1 MLGSLLG
8 SDMKLHRLTDAQV
21 RNAGPGIYA
30 DGGNLFLSVKR
41 SGARS
46 WAYIWRRGKRRREM
60 GLGGYP
66 QVTLVEARRAATEP
80 RALLAKGID
89 PLTVKRESA
98 LAAPAHMTFQAV
110 AEATIN
116 KMATNWSPKTQ
127 VIWER
132 SLYKYGARLA
142 DLTPAEIT
150 AADVASVLRPI
161 WERIPESASK
171 CRYHIETVLDA
182 ATVLG
187 LRSGENPARWAGNLR
202 HLLSK
207 PSKLA
212 RGHHLAL
219 PYAEAPAFWVEL
231 NRETTVSARLL
242 EFLVLT
248 AGRFGE
254 AAGAR
259 WCEIDGN
266 VWTVPAA
273 RMKTRKPHIV
283 PLSPEALAVLEK
295 VRGLGTDLIFDRTGT
310 AKAMSPPALYRLLT
324 KLGVF
329 DRAKPHGFRS
339 TFRDWAGDKTAHP
352 REVVEAALSH
362 AVGNETERAYRRGDA
377 LEKRRLLMN
386 EWAVYLSG
394 VGD

>member
-1 MLGSLLG
+1 MPIPEYT
-8 SDMKLHRLTDAQV
+8 LTV
-21 RNAGPGIYA
+21 GISF
-30 DGGNLFLSVKR
+30 FLSVKPT
-41 SGARS
+41 GARS
-46 WAYIWRRGKRRREM
+46 WAFIWRRGKRRREM

-66 QVTLVEARRAATEP
+66 QVTLVEARKAATEP
-80 RALLAKGID
+80 RAMLAKGID
-89 PLTVKRESA
+89 PLTAKREAA
-98 LAAPAHMTFQAV
+98 LVAPANMTFRAV
-110 AEATIN
+110 AEATID
-116 KMATNWSPKTQ
+116 KMAANWSPKTQ
-127 VIWER
+127 VIWEC
-132 SLYKYGARLA
+132 SLYTYAARLA

-150 AADVASVLRPI
+150 TAHVACVLKPI
-161 WERIPESASK
+161 WARIPESASK

-182 ATVLG
+182 ATVMG

-212 RGHHLAL
+212 RGHHPAL

-248 AGRFGE
+248 AARFGE

-259 WCEIDGN
+259 WGEIDGN

-273 RMKTRKPHIV
+273 RMKTRKPHVV
-283 PLSPEALAVLEK
+283 PLSPEALVVLEK
-295 VRGLGTDLIFDRTGT
+295 VRGLGNDLIFDRRGT
-310 AKAMSPPALYRLLT
+310 AKPMTPPALYRLLT

-329 DRAKPHGFRS
+329 EQAKPHGFRS
-339 TFRDWAGDKTAHP
+339 TFRDWAGDNTAHP

-386 EWAVYLSG
+386 EWGTYLTA
-394 VGD
+394 DK